1 MDYIQIGMELF
12 IGYAALLLIT
22 KVLGKTQITQIT
34 PFDFI
39 SALILGELVGNAM
52 YDEKVGIFKILFA
65 IGIWAIFIYTTEILT
80 QKFKKTRPL
89 LEGFPSIVIHKGK
102 INYPSLK
109 KNKLDINQLQ
119 HLLRNKGI
127 FSIQECEFAILEAN
141 GEVSVLKKPEY
152 DFITKKD
159 LQIQGAPVSLPV
171 SLIQD
176 GQLIREH
183 LDQIQ
188 WTEKKLLKELKK
200 HGIDS
205 IQEVL
210 YAEWKENEPL
220 FIQTYSNSSS

>member
-1 MDYIQIGMELF
+1 M
-12 IGYAALLLIT
+12 
-22 KVLGKTQITQIT
+22 
-34 PFDFI
+34 
-39 SALILGELVGNAM
+39 LV
-52 YDEKVGIFKILFA
+52 V
-65 IGIWAIFIYTTEILT
+65 
-80 QKFKKTRPL
+80 
-89 LEGFPSIVIHKGK
+89 PSK
-102 INYPSLK
+102 K

-127 FSIQECEFAILEAN
+127 FSIQECQFAILEAN

-159 LQIQGAPVSLPV
+159 LQIQGASVSLPV

-188 WTEKKLLKELKK
+188 WTEEKLLQELKK
-200 HGIDS
+200 HGIHS

-210 YAEWKENEPL
+210 FAEWKEHEPL
-220 FIQTYSNSSS
+220 FIQTY